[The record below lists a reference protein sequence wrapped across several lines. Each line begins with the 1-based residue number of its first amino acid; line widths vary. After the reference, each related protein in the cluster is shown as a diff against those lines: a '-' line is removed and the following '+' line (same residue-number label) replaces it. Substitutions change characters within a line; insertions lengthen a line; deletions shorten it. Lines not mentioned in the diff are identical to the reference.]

1 MPLRRRSIL
10 RLLALWPLAGSWKTL
25 AAPAPRFVTVPV
37 DAAAFSRALAAET
50 GTPPRD
56 GSDRIFLE
64 VPQVAEDGAIVP
76 LTVETSLPD
85 VTELVILAERNPTPV
100 VARFTFDR
108 ALDPFVSL
116 RIKLNE
122 SGDVIALV
130 KTAET
135 AYVVRERVQVVVGG
149 CG

>member
-1 MPLRRRSIL
+1 
-10 RLLALWPLAGSWKTL
+10 
-25 AAPAPRFVTVPV
+25 
-37 DAAAFSRALAAET
+37 
-50 GTPPRD
+50 
-56 GSDRIFLE
+56 
-64 VPQVAEDGAIVP
+64 
-76 LTVETSLPD
+76 
-85 VTELVILAERNPTPV
+85 V